1 MSCGCN
7 KNKLNEELEI
17 DDLEQVRLLIRRE
30 LARIFFDLYIKKKVW
45 EN

>member
-1 MSCGCN
+1 MSCGCG
-7 KNKLNEELEI
+7 KNRINEELEI

-30 LARIFFDLYIKKKVW
+30 LARIFFDLYRKKKVW